1 MKIILGKH
9 SSSNILYAFNLG
21 EKSLPKCG
29 DYAVVR
35 NCRGFE
41 LVKIILSAYI
51 EDKDQ
56 KLLTHDNGEITG
68 KVIKVLT
75 EKELAEI
82 DDE

>member
-9 SSSNILYAFNLG
+9 SSSNILYAFDLG
-21 EKSLPKCG
+21 EKSLPKFG

-41 LVKIILSAYI
+41 LVKVILSAFI